1 MKTKR
6 FYLALLVLLTCLAH
20 VNAED
25 VITVGDVTVPKDG
38 KVTLEIGSSFETT
51 FIGFQ
56 LDIELADGLSLDT
69 DAEGYVLAELG
80 SNTTDHTFTCSK
92 TGNVYSL
99 LCASMQNRSLPS
111 GSVLMRVTLVADA
124 SLETGVIIPAAI
136 KNIVFSEKQ
145 ENDQIKHVLADASF
159 NITIDEPD
167 DGRVLLDETS
177 TTAPEASGEPVDVRV
192 RRTIKANEWS
202 TICLPF
208 AMTEAQTKAAFG
220 DDVQLAMF
228 SDWSSEED
236 EDDDEIIVGIEIG
249 FSSVDVADGIE
260 ANTPLLI
267 KVTNKVDEFT
277 VDGVTI
283 DPEEE
288 PSVMIKHGTKKRD
301 PESYMIGTYQAET
314 VLDNLTLFLNG
325 NKFWYSTGKT
335 KMKAYRAYFNI
346 YDILTEVE
354 DAYAAVKM
362 AIDVDG
368 TTTHVEGINMNDG
381 EGAVYDMSGRRVSKP
396 SQRGIYIV
404 NGQKVLVK

>member
-1 MKTKR
+1 MKMRK
-6 FYLALLVLLTCLAH
+6 FLLVLAAVFSYL
-20 VNAED
+20 
-25 VITVGDVTVPKDG
+25 
-38 KVTLEIGSSFETT
+38 
-51 FIGFQ
+51 
-56 LDIELADGLSLDT
+56 
-69 DAEGYVLAELG
+69 
-80 SNTTDHTFTCSK
+80 
-92 TGNVYSL
+92 
-99 LCASMQNRSLPS
+99 
-111 GSVLMRVTLVADA
+111 
-124 SLETGVIIPAAI
+124 AAI
-136 KNIVFSEKQ
+136 KASNNIVVSDVVIPKGGAESVSVALNNDKAYTAFSMKLTLPDGISYVSVVKGGRMSESHSLSGNGSNGMITCLSTS
-145 ENDQIKHVLADASF
+145 NDVFTGTSGELFTINITADDALEVGTTIQATLTEVNFSTTSAEETLESVTF

-192 RRTIKANEWS
+192 RRAIKANEWS

-236 EDDDEIIVGIEIG
+236 EDDDEIIVGIEIS

>member
-1 MKTKR
+1 MKMRK
-6 FYLALLVLLTCLAH
+6 FLLVLAAVFSYL
-20 VNAED
+20 
-25 VITVGDVTVPKDG
+25 
-38 KVTLEIGSSFETT
+38 
-51 FIGFQ
+51 
-56 LDIELADGLSLDT
+56 
-69 DAEGYVLAELG
+69 
-80 SNTTDHTFTCSK
+80 
-92 TGNVYSL
+92 
-99 LCASMQNRSLPS
+99 
-111 GSVLMRVTLVADA
+111 
-124 SLETGVIIPAAI
+124 AAI
-136 KNIVFSEKQ
+136 KASNNIVVSDVVIPKGGAESVSVALNNDKAYTAFSMKLTLPDGISYVSVVKGGRMSESHSLSGNGSNGMITCLSTS
-145 ENDQIKHVLADASF
+145 NDVFTGTSGELFTINITADDALEVGTTIQATLTEVNFSTTSAEETLESVTF

-236 EDDDEIIVGIEIG
+236 EDDDEIIVGIEIS

-277 VDGVTI
+277 VEGVII

-381 EGAVYDMSGRRVSKP
+381 KGAVYDMSGRRVSKP

>member
-1 MKTKR
+1 MKMRK
-6 FYLALLVLLTCLAH
+6 FLLVLAAVFSYL
-20 VNAED
+20 
-25 VITVGDVTVPKDG
+25 
-38 KVTLEIGSSFETT
+38 
-51 FIGFQ
+51 
-56 LDIELADGLSLDT
+56 
-69 DAEGYVLAELG
+69 
-80 SNTTDHTFTCSK
+80 
-92 TGNVYSL
+92 
-99 LCASMQNRSLPS
+99 
-111 GSVLMRVTLVADA
+111 
-124 SLETGVIIPAAI
+124 AAI
-136 KNIVFSEKQ
+136 KASNNIVVSDVVIPKGGAESVSVALNNDKAYTAFSMKLTLPDGISYVSVVKGGRMSESHSLSGNGSNGMITCLSTS
-145 ENDQIKHVLADASF
+145 NDVFTGTSGELFTINITADDALDVGTTIQATLTEVNFSTTSAEETLESVTF

-236 EDDDEIIVGIEIG
+236 EDDDEIIVGIEIS

>member
-1 MKTKR
+1 MKMRK
-6 FYLALLVLLTCLAH
+6 FLLVLAAVFSYL
-20 VNAED
+20 
-25 VITVGDVTVPKDG
+25 
-38 KVTLEIGSSFETT
+38 
-51 FIGFQ
+51 
-56 LDIELADGLSLDT
+56 
-69 DAEGYVLAELG
+69 
-80 SNTTDHTFTCSK
+80 
-92 TGNVYSL
+92 
-99 LCASMQNRSLPS
+99 
-111 GSVLMRVTLVADA
+111 
-124 SLETGVIIPAAI
+124 AAI
-136 KNIVFSEKQ
+136 KASNNIVVSDVVIPKGGAESVSVALNNDKAYTAFSMKLTLPDGISYVSVVKGGRMSESHSLSGNGSNGMITCLSTS
-145 ENDQIKHVLADASF
+145 NDVFTGTSGELFTINITADDALEVGTTIQATLTEVNFSTTSAEETLESVTF

-192 RRTIKANEWS
+192 RRAIKANEWS

-208 AMTEAQTKAAFG
+208 TMTEAQTKAAFG

-236 EDDDEIIVGIEIG
+236 EDDDEIIVGIEIS

>member
-1 MKTKR
+1 MYKKLFT
-6 FYLALLVLLTCLAH
+6 FVVFVTTILSVQAESLTIADVVLPQNGTAY
-20 VNAED
+20 
-25 VITVGDVTVPKDG
+25 I
-38 KVTLEIGSSFETT
+38 
-51 FIGFQ
+51 
-56 LDIELADGLSLDT
+56 DIELNNPSSVYNAFTFAVQLPDGLSPVMDG
-69 DAEGYVLAELG
+69 EGNPL
-80 SNTTDHTFTCSK
+80 FTKGERMGSK
-92 TGNVYSL
+92 TPQSGYITESKQIRLGLITDGTAISGTSGVLLSPAIQLTESVPVGTKFTVRLVDAIFTTTSLIKESLSDVEFNVTVGEPVDP
-99 LCASMQNRSLPS
+99 R
-111 GSVLMRVTLVADA
+111 
-124 SLETGVIIPAAI
+124 II
-136 KNIVFSEKQ
+136 
-145 ENDQIKHVLADASF
+145 
-159 NITIDEPD
+159 
-167 DGRVLLDETS
+167 LDETS

-236 EDDDEIIVGIEIG
+236 EDDDEIIVGIEIS

>member
-1 MKTKR
+1 MKMRK
-6 FYLALLVLLTCLAH
+6 FLLVLAAVFSYL
-20 VNAED
+20 
-25 VITVGDVTVPKDG
+25 
-38 KVTLEIGSSFETT
+38 
-51 FIGFQ
+51 
-56 LDIELADGLSLDT
+56 
-69 DAEGYVLAELG
+69 
-80 SNTTDHTFTCSK
+80 
-92 TGNVYSL
+92 
-99 LCASMQNRSLPS
+99 
-111 GSVLMRVTLVADA
+111 
-124 SLETGVIIPAAI
+124 AAI
-136 KNIVFSEKQ
+136 KASNNIVVSDVVIPKGGAESVSVALNNDKAYTAFSMKLTLPDGISYASVVKGGRMSESHSLSGNGSNGMITCLSTS
-145 ENDQIKHVLADASF
+145 NDVFTGTSGELFTINITADDALEVGTTIQATLTEVNFSTTSAEETLESVTF
-159 NITIDEPD
+159 NITIGEPD

-236 EDDDEIIVGIEIG
+236 EDDDEIIVGIEIS